1 MSVPH
6 RDDALPTVARCPR
19 DDDESAVEIA
29 CRDVPRLAIDAP
41 VIEAGEV
48 IAGKYPLR
56 IGEIQAALGQSPAS
70 LRFIPSGRHLM
81 YIH

>member
-48 IAGKYPLR
+48 IAG
-56 IGEIQAALGQSPAS
+56 
-70 LRFIPSGRHLM
+70 
-81 YIH
+81 IH